1 MGRTLLATNFV
12 TDRITTILFWFHFY
26 YFHFITSI
34 YRMKN
39 QSFLVPNLL
48 NNQSDFFKVL
58 WRHYF
63 DQDKLDS
70 KHLFF
75 KNIGQNPF
83 LNFNKL
89 IWTNQWVVAIV
100 VQTKTK
106 IKVWEDLSQV
116 TKTELQKPTK
126 SDFFFIISESY

>member
-1 MGRTLLATNFV
+1 MY
-12 TDRITTILFWFHFY
+12 LFCAKYYHFNY
-26 YFHFITSI
+26 NSCQKEVAKINYWDQISLFPPKK
-34 YRMKN
+34 KN

-70 KHLFF
+70 KHFF
-75 KNIGQNPF
+75 KNDRQNPF